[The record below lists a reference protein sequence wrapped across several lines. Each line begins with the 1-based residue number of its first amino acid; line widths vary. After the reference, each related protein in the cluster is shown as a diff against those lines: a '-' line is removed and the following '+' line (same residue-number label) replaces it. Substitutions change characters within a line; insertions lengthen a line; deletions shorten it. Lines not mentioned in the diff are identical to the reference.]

1 MRVVFWA
8 LVAFFYP
15 LLGRSQEMTPAVT
28 NMAGFDGI
36 QQGSVVTMSI
46 GEPAILTLA
55 TTQAIIT
62 QGFLQPEI
70 IPCATFDISYYP
82 NPASKEIEIKTSG
95 CDSKIKAL
103 ELINLCGEVILN
115 ITPPPDNKINLEAYS
130 QAVYIIKVYLES
142 GATRTMKIAKV
153 TP

>member
-8 LVAFFYP
+8 WVAFFYP
-15 LLGRSQEMTPAVT
+15 LLSLGQEMTPAVT

-55 TTQAIIT
+55 TAQAIIT

-70 IPCATFDISYYP
+70 IPCATFDIRYYP
-82 NPASKEIEIKTSG
+82 NPATKEVAIETSG

-103 ELINLCGEVILN
+103 ELINLWGEVILS